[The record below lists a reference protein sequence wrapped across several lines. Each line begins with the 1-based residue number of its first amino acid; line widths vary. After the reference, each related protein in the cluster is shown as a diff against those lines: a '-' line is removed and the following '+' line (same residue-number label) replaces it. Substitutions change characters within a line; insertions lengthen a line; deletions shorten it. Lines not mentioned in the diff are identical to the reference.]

1 MEIILNKLTAKNTK
15 KQCNNAMLIKSH
27 IDKKINDLKD
37 EITKTLEE
45 KINSIEFNIIK
56 LRDENFKDKYLDYSK
71 IKQHI
76 EYLNDIEKI
85 LNNLR

>member
-1 MEIILNKLTAKNTK
+1 
-15 KQCNNAMLIKSH
+15 MLIKSH
-27 IDKKINDLKD
+27 IDKKINNLKA

-56 LRDENFKDKYLDYSK
+56 LRDESFKDRYLDYSK

-76 EYLNDIEKI
+76 EYLNDIENI
-85 LNNLR
+85 LNNLG